1 MEIIRN
7 TRRNVVNSQV
17 HMNWNAKTP
26 PLIRMDGTVDI
37 SRFKGRNTATIAGV
51 EVRKRIK

>member
-7 TRRNVVNSQV
+7 TRRNVVNNQV

-37 SRFKGRNTATIAGV
+37 SRFKGRNTAMIAGV

>member
-1 MEIIRN
+1 MKMMRN
-7 TRRNVVNSQV
+7 THSNVVNNQV
-17 HMNWNAKTP
+17 YMNWNAKTP